1 MEETMRELKPL
12 RDEDMFPAVFRWG
25 GVVLGVILVADALR
39 RFLIP
44 GSERDL
50 YGFLI
55 YLLLGGFCLVLAGYR
70 RAFLLGGRGL
80 VRETTVW
87 GRSTERILLSW
98 EDLTDL
104 SWDPVEGAGTLRL
117 VSPGVV
123 WRLRLDGE
131 QASALRAWVDG
142 RRPDLGDRLS
152 ARETAGRC

>member
-1 MEETMRELKPL
+1 MEEAMRELKPL
-12 RDEDMFPAVFRWG
+12 RDEDTFPAFFRWG
-25 GVVLGVILVADALR
+25 GIVLGVILVSDALR

-44 GSERDL
+44 GSRRDL

-87 GRSTERILLSW
+87 GRSTERVLLSW

-104 SWDPVEGAGTLRL
+104 SWGPGEEGRTLRL

-123 WRLRLDGE
+123 WRLRLNEE
-131 QASALRAWVDG
+131 QASALRAWTDS
-142 RRPDLGDRLS
+142 RRPDLGERLFV
-152 ARETAGRC
+152 RETAERC